1 MTKITLTIICCL
13 CLFGAKAQIV
23 QADKDEVTA
32 QLKEKQNKDLYSP
45 GKSTV
50 FSNFSNVNI
59 TSDFGD
65 ASASALVA
73 FSVGSSSSLSFYL
86 KQPFETKPKK
96 VTFFDKDG
104 LSAGTSAEIAFQHI
118 FWKPKVND
126 ALFTKLKDA
135 YAAKKGIAQGT
146 AAYRGITVADFDDKT
161 IADFWSDKGNDL
173 GIPVLIGFGYAVA
186 KNEIDYILDSFS
198 VSPKNENRTNHNLR
212 FTAGLYLKD
221 RSVISLSAIQEIKF
235 ESGDPIN
242 RNFPLNSSGLS
253 YNKDVTVGEPVKK
266 NLTRIQLDYR
276 KAFYRKGVISF
287 AIAPSIAFR
296 TSENSL
302 AIELPLY
309 FLNMK
314 EEKKVKGLQ
323 GGISIG
329 YTDKLKEKTTFNDGF
344 AFNIFVGLPFDL
356 FGYFR
361 TR

>member
-1 MTKITLTIICCL
+1 M
-13 CLFGAKAQIV
+13 
-23 QADKDEVTA
+23 
-32 QLKEKQNKDLYSP
+32 
-45 GKSTV
+45 
-50 FSNFSNVNI
+50 
-59 TSDFGD
+59 
-65 ASASALVA
+65 
-73 FSVGSSSSLSFYL
+73 
-86 KQPFETKPKK
+86 
-96 VTFFDKDG
+96 
-104 LSAGTSAEIAFQHI
+104 
-118 FWKPKVND
+118 
-126 ALFTKLKDA
+126 FTKLKDA
-135 YAAKKGIAQGT
+135 YAAKKGIATGT

-161 IADFWSDKGNDL
+161 IADFWSAKGNDL
-173 GIPVLIGFGYAVA
+173 GIPVLIGFGYSIA
-186 KNEIDYILDSFS
+186 KNEIDYVLDSFS

-221 RSVISLSAIQEIKF
+221 RSVISLSAIQEIKY

-242 RNFPLNSSGLS
+242 RNFPLNNSGLS

-296 TSENSL
+296 TRENSL

-344 AFNIFVGLPFDL
+344 AFNIFVGVPFDL